1 MSLLA
6 TGRASRQTRCRGWW
20 QRRPVSLSAPLRV
33 RWPQPWHRTLV
44 RLHRR
49 ATPAMAARLPHRPQ
63 SSRRVGG
70 AEKMRHARGPGL
82 LLAMQP
88 GHPPPRAHTHTCTDA
103 HARTHAQ
110 SFTASH
116 FCLRA
121 ALQRA
126 RGRPSQRMLSDI
138 LWLGSLTWS
147 HPSGKRPR
155 TSSRLPPSS
164 SSSWCC
170 GSTPRQVPRKR
181 GVRSTRTSTTLLS
194 PSAQS
199 TRTVRDAVLAPLACH
214 FPPCS
219 AHPPFRVASP
229 RPPLPPQALW
239 VRRLCAAGC
248 SLAHAGSGAGSQ
260 AAASTRRPRCPGGLS
275 PLGSRRAAPRRL
287 PLLTPRLCALLSL
300 SFSGF

>member
-88 GHPPPRAHTHTCTDA
+88 GHPPPARAHTHIFTHA
-103 HARTHAQ
+103 HARTHARTHNHSLQ
-110 SFTASH
+110 VTFVCEQRCSGPGGGQARDCADLEPSIREAPQNKQPAPTEQQQLVV
-116 FCLRA
+116 LR
-121 ALQRA
+121 
-126 RGRPSQRMLSDI
+126 I
-138 LWLGSLTWS
+138 HT
-147 HPSGKRPR
+147 
-155 TSSRLPPSS
+155 
-164 SSSWCC
+164 
-170 GSTPRQVPRKR
+170 RQVPRKR
-181 GVRSTRTSTTLLS
+181 GFRSTRTSTTLLS

-248 SLAHAGSGAGSQ
+248 SLARAGSGAGSQ

-287 PLLTPRLCALLSL
+287 PFLTPRLCALLSL

>member
-88 GHPPPRAHTHTCTDA
+88 GHPPPRARTHTYSHTHT
-103 HARTHAQ
+103 HARTHARTIIHCK
-110 SFTASH
+110 SLLSASSAAAGPGEANPETA
-116 FCLRA
+116 
-121 ALQRA
+121 
-126 RGRPSQRMLSDI
+126 
-138 LWLGSLTWS
+138 LTWS

-181 GVRSTRTSTTLLS
+181 GFRSTRTSTTLLS

-248 SLAHAGSGAGSQ
+248 SLARAGSGAGSQ